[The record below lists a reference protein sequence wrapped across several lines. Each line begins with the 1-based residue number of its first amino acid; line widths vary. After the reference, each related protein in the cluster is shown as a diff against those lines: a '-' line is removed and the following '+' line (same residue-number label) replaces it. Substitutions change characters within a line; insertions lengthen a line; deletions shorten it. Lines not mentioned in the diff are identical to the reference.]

1 MEWEELKKGILN
13 KTLPNLVILTGNEYL
28 VNVYIQQIKSNFTSK
43 NLTTIQN
50 YFDNICSKTNNDDV
64 VYILKDD
71 DIIKENTSIWN
82 YAYKNLVLIFDK
94 LDKKTKF
101 YKAFERNI
109 VYFEALDNKLL
120 KGLIKNRIN
129 VSDVDI
135 EWLMQVSNYD
145 VFKCLNDADKIKIF
159 DPDKH
164 QYIFNELKKD
174 GLIGVIDNLNSF
186 ELSNAIIN
194 RNKYM
199 SLQLLSKLKKEDIIG
214 QLSLIYNSLRNT
226 LIAQCAKTYTSDLKM
241 SERQYKYLLMN
252 KKYSIKELCFALV
265 YISDNLNK
273 IKYGQIEPVDVL
285 NLFILE
291 YV

>member
-43 NLTTIQN
+43 NLITIQN

-82 YAYKNLVLIFDK
+82 YPYKNLVLIFDK

-120 KGLIKNRIN
+120 KGLIKNRVNI
-129 VSDVDI
+129 SDVDI

-159 DPDKH
+159 NPDEH

-226 LIAQCAKTYTSDLKM
+226 LIAQCAKAYTSDLKM

-273 IKYGQIEPVDVL
+273 IKYGQIEPLDVL